1 MDFPI
6 DQLDIKKDMI
16 KKCSNNIV
24 LRLIFVPDN
33 DGLIPPECTSS
44 SSQAN
49 VPPNVPS
56 NVPSNQEQVH
66 KNDTTLVNEIV
77 LDEKQRVHI

>member
-33 DGLIPPECTSS
+33 DGLIPPECTIECTIESRTS
-44 SSQAN
+44 A
-49 VPPNVPS
+49 
-56 NVPSNQEQVH
+56 
-66 KNDTTLVNEIV
+66 
-77 LDEKQRVHI
+77 